1 MKQQIHNSRETWT
14 YTKMGTI
21 REGWLLL
28 FSMVKYI
35 YPRVF
40 HNAAQ
45 LNYAGELL
53 SYVYHEDFWMGLS
66 GYEADF

>member
-14 YTKMGTI
+14 YSKMKTI
-21 REGWLLL
+21 RQGWGL
-28 FSMVKYI
+28 FFWVVKYT
-35 YPRVF
+35 YPRLF
-40 HNAAQ
+40 HNTAK

-53 SYVYHEDFWMGLS
+53 SYVYHEDFWLGLS